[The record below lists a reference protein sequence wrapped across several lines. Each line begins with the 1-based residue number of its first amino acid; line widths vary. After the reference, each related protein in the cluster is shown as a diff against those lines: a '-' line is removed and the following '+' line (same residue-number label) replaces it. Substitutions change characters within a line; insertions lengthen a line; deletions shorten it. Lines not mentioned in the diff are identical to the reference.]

1 MLKIKA
7 EVGLSPM
14 DPLTVVVTIS
24 VIVTRII
31 VATIASI
38 PLIIVTIIAI
48 IAIALIPVVAVTL
61 VPILIGTC
69 VERGFCLVSSVYQ
82 STNESHTAL
91 VYCCYA
97 AQRRVL

>member
-1 MLKIKA
+1 MVKVKA
-7 EVGLSPM
+7 KVGFSPT

-31 VATIASI
+31 VAAISSI

-48 IAIALIPVVAVTL
+48 ISIALIPVVAVTL

-69 VERGFCLVSSVYQ
+69 VERGF
-82 STNESHTAL
+82 
-91 VYCCYA
+91 
-97 AQRRVL
+97 